1 VSDTT
6 AVRVLL
12 ADDHAPTRD
21 SVRRALEDDGC
32 EVIAEAATATE
43 AAELVAHH
51 RPDVVLL
58 DIRMP
63 GSGIQAARMVS
74 RASPET
80 AIVMLTASEDDE
92 DLFDSLKAGATGY
105 LLKSAESSRLAAT
118 LRGVLA
124 GEAAMPRTL
133 MTRILDEF
141 RAPPRRRFS
150 RGSAAAAK
158 LSTREW
164 EVMDLL
170 SNGLTTEEVAG
181 RLFVSPTTV
190 RVHVSSV
197 LRKLRVKDRQTAFR
211 LLRGGPDRGHR
222 RAGP

>member
-1 VSDTT
+1 MSVDT
-6 AVRVLL
+6 AIQVVL

-21 SVRRALEDDGC
+21 SVRRALEDGGC
-32 EVIAEAATATE
+32 EVLAEAATARE
-43 AAELVAHH
+43 AVDLVARH

-63 GSGIQAARMVS
+63 GSGIQAAQQVS
-74 RASPET
+74 RATPET
-80 AIVMLTASEDDE
+80 AIVMLTQSDGDE
-92 DLFDSLKAGATGY
+92 DLFASLRAGACGY
-105 LLKSAESSRLAAT
+105 LLKTDDPSRLPPT

-133 MTRILDEF
+133 VSRILDEF
-141 RAPPRRRFS
+141 RAPTKRRFS

-164 EVMDLL
+164 EVMELL
-170 SNGLTTEEVAG
+170 SNGLSTDEVAA

-190 RVHVSSV
+190 RVHVSTV
-197 LRKLRVKDRQTAFR
+197 LRKLRVKDRQTALR
-211 LLRGGPDRGHR
+211 LLRG
-222 RAGP
+222 A

>member
-6 AVRVLL
+6 AIRVVL

-21 SVRRALEDDGC
+21 SVRRALEAGDC
-32 EVIAEAATATE
+32 QVLAEAATAHD
-43 AAELVAHH
+43 AVDLVARH

-58 DIRMP
+58 DIKMP
-63 GSGIQAARMVS
+63 GNGIRAAQQVFRT
-74 RASPET
+74 APDT
-80 AIVMLTASEDDE
+80 AIVMLTHSEEDE
-92 DLFDSLKAGATGY
+92 DLFASLQAGASGY
-105 LLKSAESSRLAAT
+105 LLKTTDPSRLAAT

-124 GEAAMPRTL
+124 GEAAMSRAL
-133 MTRILDEF
+133 VSRVLDEF
-141 RAPPRRRFS
+141 RAPTKRRFS

-158 LSTREW
+158 LSAREW

-170 SNGLTTEEVAG
+170 SNGLSTEDVAG

-197 LRKLRVKDRQTAFR
+197 LRKLRAKDRETAFR
-211 LLRGGPDRGHR
+211 LLRREPGRGHR
-222 RAGP
+222 REGP